1 MKIVKYA
8 TIVMCTASIACAMSL
23 SEINKASK
31 DELMQIKGIGES
43 RAEAIMDARPFK
55 NIAQLDDVK
64 GIGPALLGNIKNN
77 ITKGSTSKRQKKKIN
92 LFEES

>member
-1 MKIVKYA
+1 MKIVKYVVVIFCA
-8 TIVMCTASIACAMSL
+8 ISLTFAMSI

-43 RAEAIMDARPFK
+43 RAEAIIEARPFK
-55 NIAQLDDVK
+55 NLTEIDDVK

-77 ITKGSTSKRQKKKIN
+77 ITKGSSSQRQKKKVN